1 MTSSEY
7 GSCQPELLTAASKGS
22 ALLLKATNRDFLSLA
37 AFALFVIFAILAIR
51 LFGNKLYACN
61 DSSITTG
68 REDCFGSFIA
78 PNTGILMPRVWDRP
92 DYNFDSLGKVSL
104 MQVLTAVF
112 F

>member
-1 MTSSEY
+1 M
-7 GSCQPELLTAASKGS
+7 PRNLL
-22 ALLLKATNRDFLSLA
+22 NNHFLLA

-68 REDCFGSFIA
+68 REDCFGNFVA
-78 PNTGILMPRVWDRP
+78 PDSGILMPRVWDRP

-104 MQVLTAVF
+104 LFLQDLLSLSIF
-112 F
+112 SKCGDRRYWSLFSCFSH